1 MRHKYF
7 CFFLLILIFG
17 LQTTFVFGQ
26 QEMPK
31 KEFQLHNL
39 LMFLSIYVL
48 ISIGLIA
55 LCLLANLYFARFFSR
70 ITEYSANAGGKAFL
84 LGLGNGISIFA
95 LLILLGQ
102 FKGNPVQ
109 ILMIPLILVGG
120 FGILIGF
127 LAELQLIGRRVMEY
141 RPGKEPSLVGEA
153 VVGILIVAS
162 GALVPIIGQLAL
174 LLILLKS
181 FGAVIGTIFVKSKV
195 R

>member
-7 CFFLLILIFG
+7 WFFLLILIFG

-26 QEMPK
+26 QEVPK
-31 KEFQLHNL
+31 KNFLHNL

-48 ISIGLIA
+48 ISLGLIA

-95 LLILLGQ
+95 LLVLLGQ

-120 FGILIGF
+120 LGILIGF

-141 RPGKEPSLVGEA
+141 RSGKEPSLVAEA
-153 VVGILIVAS
+153 VVGILVVAS

-181 FGAVIGTIFVKSKV
+181 FGAVIGTVFVKSKG
-195 R
+195 